1 MQRSLG
7 TAACAILLIGLGGC
21 YAYSTAPVL
30 GLLYSDVT
38 GPGGVTSNIN
48 ATKVGTSTC
57 QSVLGLIAS
66 GDCSIAAAAKSAG
79 ITLIHH
85 VDYKTNNVLGL
96 FATHTTIVYG
106 Q

>member
-1 MQRSLG
+1 
-7 TAACAILLIGLGGC
+7 
-21 YAYSTAPVL
+21 
-30 GLLYSDVT
+30 
-38 GPGGVTSNIN
+38 
-48 ATKVGTSTC
+48 
-57 QSVLGLIAS
+57 LIAS